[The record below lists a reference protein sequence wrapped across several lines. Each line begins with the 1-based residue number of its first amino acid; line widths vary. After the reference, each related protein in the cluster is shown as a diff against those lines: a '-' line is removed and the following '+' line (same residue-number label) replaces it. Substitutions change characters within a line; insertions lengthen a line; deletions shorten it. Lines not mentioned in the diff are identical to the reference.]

1 MQGFKKPMF
10 STVDGFFHA
19 SNEEWTLKIY
29 VARAYPFK
37 KGLQKSCVQKEKNKK
52 KPKTNK

>member
-1 MQGFKKPMF
+1 MF